1 MKSIR
6 LLTRILPFLLA
17 VCFGTQ
23 ASDSTPSG
31 STSSATTAITTH
43 DKNGK
48 LLPGALRVQFD
59 VDANGRVQNTQILE
73 STTTPEFE
81 HKIIEKM
88 MSKWRF
94 EKGKPGIAKRVVVM
108 IQPKSAGGPANK
120 Q

>member
-1 MKSIR
+1 MMAHDVPLGCAPDEYDDLISG
-6 LLTRILPFLLA
+6 TCSHLP
-17 VCFGTQ
+17 
-23 ASDSTPSG
+23 
-31 STSSATTAITTH
+31 SANTAITTH
-43 DKNGK
+43 DNNGN
-48 LLPGALRVQFD
+48 LLPNALRIQYD
-59 VDANGRVQNTQILE
+59 VDSDGRVQNVKILE

-108 IQPKSAGGPANK
+108 SQPKSTGGPANK

>member
-1 MKSIR
+1 
-6 LLTRILPFLLA
+6 
-17 VCFGTQ
+17 
-23 ASDSTPSG
+23 
-31 STSSATTAITTH
+31 
-43 DKNGK
+43 
-48 LLPGALRVQFD
+48 
-59 VDANGRVQNTQILE
+59 
-73 STTTPEFE
+73 FE

>member
-1 MKSIR
+1 
-6 LLTRILPFLLA
+6 
-17 VCFGTQ
+17 
-23 ASDSTPSG
+23 
-31 STSSATTAITTH
+31 
-43 DKNGK
+43 
-48 LLPGALRVQFD
+48 
-59 VDANGRVQNTQILE
+59 

-108 IQPKSAGGPANK
+108 IQPKSASGPANK